1 VIRFFSG
8 NNPLNVLIL
17 FFLGILIKLPSFLVP
32 VVPSGSDTDGFLYI
46 ALLNLLSHPAIYF
59 PLLYPI
65 LSYLLLFTQAVT
77 FNGLVNQQKLFQQ
90 PNYLVAFAYILLTS
104 LVPDWNVLSPGLIIN
119 TIMVYAWP
127 GMVGLYNHPKPGGP
141 LFNIG
146 FGFAICSFFYFPAIL
161 FWILLIAALLIFRPV
176 ILTEWLIALLGALTP
191 FYFVLIYL
199 YVWDHWSLL
208 HTMFPGFQFRLPV
221 FHMDWKIW
229 VPFLLVNLP
238 LIAGLYLSFQYSGRL
253 LVHVRKS
260 WRFMLF
266 YLLTAFFMPF
276 LNNNG
281 GFSQFIIA
289 LVPVSLFY
297 ASFFYFPRKKGVPGL
312 VVWLSVLWIF
322 INYCVFHR

>member
-1 VIRFFSG
+1 
-8 NNPLNVLIL
+8 
-17 FFLGILIKLPSFLVP
+17 
-32 VVPSGSDTDGFLYI
+32 
-46 ALLNLLSHPAIYF
+46 
-59 PLLYPI
+59 
-65 LSYLLLFTQAVT
+65 
-77 FNGLVNQQKLFQQ
+77 
-90 PNYLVAFAYILLTS
+90 
-104 LVPDWNVLSPGLIIN
+104 
-119 TIMVYAWP
+119 
-127 GMVGLYNHPKPGGP
+127 
-141 LFNIG
+141 
-146 FGFAICSFFYFPAIL
+146 
-161 FWILLIAALLIFRPV
+161 LLIAALLIFRPV

-322 INYCVFHR
+322 INYFVFHR